1 MKKTAEMRDE
11 LIDLHG
17 IRDDYNTAARFALF
31 AMQQPENVASNKVSE
46 VLLNGLITAIMQP
59 YDEAYTF
66 KLIHLVRNA
75 AVDIANLVKLTDEE
89 VMNRISV
96 WQPDSSLKVQ
106 IFDIEVLIDE
116 WDVANEICST
126 GENLS
131 GLH

>member
-59 YDEAYTF
+59 YDETYTF

-75 AVDIANLVKLTDEE
+75 AVDIVNLVKLADEE
-89 VMNRISV
+89 LMNRISV
-96 WQPDSSLKVQ
+96 WQPASSLKVQ

-116 WDVANEICST
+116 WDMANEICSI
-126 GENLS
+126 GENPS